1 VTSDAELA
9 ALVAAA
15 YSQKM
20 DVVAGD
26 DARCKFV
33 DRGRE
38 FIIVCPGTVSLDGW
52 IRDLEAW
59 PSWDHALGPCHDGFL
74 ANGRALWRAVL
85 PHIPLGKRTC
95 YAGHSLGG
103 AEAQILAAL
112 HLKHNLGPCRVVTFG
127 SPRVGLFCN
136 PLFPLL
142 IYKAAQLTLYSRP
155 DDPVPDVPFAP
166 LYVHARAPTIIGTA
180 LPGSDPR
187 FTLDPVNDPNHGIA
201 RYASDLA
208 ALAGTPR

>member
-1 VTSDAELA
+1 MTSDADLA
-9 ALVAAA
+9 ALVAAS

-33 DRGRE
+33 TSGRE
-38 FIIVCPGTVSLDGW
+38 FVVVIPGTVSALGW
-52 IRDLEAW
+52 MRDFESW
-59 PSWDHALGPCHDGFL
+59 PSWDRILGPCHDGFL

-85 PHIPLGKRTC
+85 PYIPLGKRC
-95 YAGHSLGG
+95 VYAGHSLGG

-112 HLKHNLGPCRVVTFG
+112 HIRHNFGPCRVVTFG

-142 IYKAAQLTLYSRP
+142 VHQAAQLTLYVRP

-166 LYVHARAPTIIGTA
+166 LYVHARANTIVGTA
-180 LPGSDPR
+180 LPGSDLR
-187 FTLDPVNDPNHGIA
+187 FVFDPVNDPNHGIKH
-201 RYASDLA
+201 YAADLS
-208 ALAGTPR
+208 ALEKKS